1 MHLPFKHTYSSMK
14 YTTVLHSNMY
24 NMQKKQIAAVILV
37 VVTRQIH
44 GNLEDKCQKGSFKK
58 TGI

>member
-1 MHLPFKHTYSSMK
+1 MVAS
-14 YTTVLHSNMY
+14 TTVLHSIMY
-24 NMQKKQIAAVILV
+24 NMQKKQIAAVIIV